1 MFNSISWQEF
11 LNTALTALAV
21 YYLASVLILYSKD
34 LVARFKGVE
43 QPEPVD
49 AERRDHP
56 LMGQIRKDTPKKHEH
71 VVEAHDLVINPDNQS
86 DAERSEE
93 DLLKNS
99 LSHLLL
105 EAKVLAKILRENN
118 GSKADATPMFQ
129 SLLSNYVHLSRT
141 KYRDSIMGFI
151 HDTINT
157 ACAFEVTL
165 DEIESWWPRE
175 NDKDNNQ

>member
-1 MFNSISWQEF
+1 MFNSISWEEF
-11 LNTALTALAV
+11 LNAGLTALAV
-21 YYLASVLILYSKD
+21 YYLTSVLIFYSKAF
-34 LVARFKGVE
+34 LARFKDVP

-49 AERRDHP
+49 SERRNYS
-56 LMGQIRKDTPKKHEH
+56 LMGQIRKDTPKKHQH
-71 VVEAHDLVINPDNQS
+71 VVEAQDLVINPVNLS

-129 SLLSNYVHLSRT
+129 SLLSNYVHLSKT
-141 KYRDSIMGFI
+141 KYRDSIMVFI

-165 DEIESWWPRE
+165 VEIESWWPRE
-175 NDKDNNQ
+175 QEKDNNQ

>member
-1 MFNSISWQEF
+1 MFSPISWQEF
-11 LNTALTALAV
+11 LHTALIALGTYYAV
-21 YYLASVLILYSKD
+21 SIVVFYSQD
-34 LVARFKGVE
+34 LVARFKGITQGE
-43 QPEPVD
+43 AHSEPSPNQ
-49 AERRDHP
+49 P

-71 VVEAHDLVINPDNQS
+71 VVEAHDLVINPVNRS
-86 DAERSEE
+86 DADRSEE

-105 EAKVLAKILRENN
+105 EANVLAKILRENN
-118 GSKADATPMFQ
+118 GSKEDATPMFQ
-129 SLLSNYVHLSRT
+129 SLLSNYVHLSKT

-165 DEIESWWPRE
+165 GEIESWWPRE
-175 NDKDNNQ
+175 YEKDNNQ

>member
-11 LNTALTALAV
+11 LNAALTALAA
-21 YYLASVLILYSKD
+21 YYLTSVLIFYSKD
-34 LVARFKGVE
+34 LLARFKGAPE
-43 QPEPVD
+43 SEPVD
-49 AERRDHP
+49 SERRDHP

-71 VVEAHDLVINPDNQS
+71 VVEAHDVVINPVNWS
-86 DAERSEE
+86 NAGSEE

-118 GSKADATPMFQ
+118 VSKADATPMFQ
-129 SLLSNYVHLSRT
+129 SLLSNYVHLSKT

-165 DEIESWWPRE
+165 DEIDTWWPRE
-175 NDKDNNQ
+175 QEKDNN